1 MTRRTRPLLA
11 ALALATTLLA
21 TSCSSSGPEDED
33 DPSADAT
40 GAQPPAATAAPVP
53 GSPTTPA
60 DSPSD
65 PAGTPATTPPAPGTP
80 PGTTPPGTPGTPTA
94 PAPGTPA
101 GTPGT
106 PTGTTPGTT
115 PGTPPGT
122 TTGTPGGGTPGGTS
136 NGARWQPT
144 PGLAWQWQLGGGVDQ
159 SVDVPVYDIDGFETD
174 ASVVAALHAKGR
186 KVICYINA
194 GSWEDF
200 RPDSAAFAKALQG
213 SGNGWKGEKWFDI
226 RKLDQLKPLMAARFD
241 MCKQKGFDAV
251 EPDTIE
257 AYNQN
262 SGFPL
267 TAEDQLRYN
276 RMLASL
282 AHERGMA
289 IGLKNDLDQIPAL
302 LADFDFAVN
311 EECAE
316 FNECG
321 RLSPFIQAG
330 KAVFH
335 VEYKLGT
342 ERFCS
347 QSKSLGL
354 SSMQKKL
361 ELDAWRKPC

>member
-1 MTRRTRPLLA
+1 MTRRTRPLWA
-11 ALALATTLLA
+11 ALALATATALLA
-21 TSCSSSGPEDED
+21 TSCSSSGSDDED
-33 DPSADAT
+33 DTSAD
-40 GAQPPAATAAPVP
+40 ATAAPVP
-53 GSPTTPA
+53 GTPVT
-60 DSPSD
+60 P
-65 PAGTPATTPPAPGTP
+65 GTQGTPGTP
-80 PGTTPPGTPGTPTA
+80 VTPGTPGTPGTPATPDA
-94 PAPGTPA
+94 PASPADPGPPTAAGRPSTPPGASTTPGTSAVPATPGTPNTPGA
-101 GTPGT
+101 PGTPGT
-106 PTGTTPGTT
+106 P
-115 PGTPPGT
+115 
-122 TTGTPGGGTPGGTS
+122 GTPGAA
-136 NGARWQPT
+136 GARWQPT
-144 PGLAWQWQLGGGVDQ
+144 PGLAWQWQLGGAVDQ

-200 RPDSAAFAKALQG
+200 RPDSAAFARALQG

-226 RKLDQLKPLMAARFD
+226 RRIDQLKPLMAARFD

-257 AYNQN
+257 AYNQD

-267 TAEDQLRYN
+267 TADDQLRYN
-276 RMLASL
+276 RMLAAL
-282 AHERGMA
+282 AHERGLA
-289 IGLKNDLDQIPAL
+289 IGLKNDLEQIPAL
-302 LADFDFAVN
+302 LGDFDFAVN
-311 EECAE
+311 EECAQ
-316 FNECG
+316 FDECA

-342 ERFCS
+342 EKFCARTRA
-347 QSKSLGL
+347 LGF